1 MLNYKAM
8 HICSHTRPR
17 GCTLWGVVSKL
28 IMRKFKKKILL
39 PLAAWLL
46 IIAFYTYDYDRASN
60 RQPLDHL
67 SFELPRSRSSRVV
80 IIGAGPT
87 GLGVAHRLYELGVLR
102 TNTQVV
108 ILEQQD
114 IPGGLA
120 TSQRDENNFLWD
132 MGGHVVAS
140 HYKYFDK
147 FINKVVPEWNK
158 RRRAAYAYMRGS
170 SRKRSYIPYP
180 VQENIHA
187 MDNYEQQKCLEGLQE
202 IVDHPITESPANFD
216 DWLLKNFGKGLCEV
230 FMRKYNRKVWTVDP
244 KEMNSVWVGERVAI
258 PNIEKIKA
266 KIELRK
272 KNQVLRDSGWGP
284 NKLFRFPRY
293 GGTGGLWKT
302 VAHQLPQGWF
312 HFRHKVIGI
321 DIEKKRL
328 KVIVDNDRSY
338 GLKYSILI
346 STIPVD
352 ELVNMDKKTDPHM
365 RALAN
370 ELVYSHTHIIGIGLK
385 GQPPRHLADK
395 SWMYFPDDDSPFY
408 RATVFSNYSDDHVP
422 KAGEYWSLLCEA
434 AEPKDNDRQSYWIE
448 YNIVKETV
456 KALVN
461 FGFISE
467 DQVVSKYYRRFDHG
481 YPVPSLKRDSIL
493 ATIQP
498 WLESHSIYS
507 RGRFG
512 GWRYEVSNQ
521 DHSLMQGV
529 EVADLIVRGIP
540 EETYPNANLVNSMK
554 SSDRSIKSNTFLAPD
569 HEFVIA
575 HYDEDLEWLLEFNQN
590 HRIHIYHKGRLVV
603 PDYRFHQ
610 WEVLPNVGRES
621 HTYLHHIISNYDH
634 LANVTVF
641 LQGEIS
647 SHGSCYEDINDY
659 IEEAYQDGYSAKA
672 YKWLEEWGMLPH
684 VGRWREQMEEG
695 RLRASN
701 FTLGEFWFIIFG
713 TQHPEWIEWTASG
726 CFGVTRERIR
736 RRPVEHY
743 KRLIGYINDHPNP
756 EEGHYFERLWF
767 SMFGNSNVKFL

>member
-1 MLNYKAM
+1 MTIVAVL
-8 HICSHTRPR
+8 
-17 GCTLWGVVSKL
+17 VVSRL
-28 IMRKFKKKILL
+28 IMISCPRIKFQNVLLLIAAGLLGLVVYYSSRKYTRQSYHPVPMATPSVTPSKLP
-39 PLAAWLL
+39 PLALL
-46 IIAFYTYDYDRASN
+46 AK
-60 RQPLDHL
+60 P
-67 SFELPRSRSSRVV
+67 PRVV

-87 GLGVAHRLYELGVLR
+87 GLGVAHRLYELGILC
-102 TNTQVV
+102 TDTQVV

-120 TSQRDENNFLWD
+120 MSQRDENNFLWD
-132 MGGHVVAS
+132 MGGHIVFS
-140 HYKYFDK
+140 HYKYFDRVLD
-147 FINKVVPEWNK
+147 NAVPEWNK
-158 RRRAAYAYMRGS
+158 RRRAAFAYMRGS
-170 SRKRSYIPYP
+170 SGKRKFIPYP
-180 VQENIHA
+180 VQESIHA
-187 MDNYEQQKCLEGLQE
+187 MDEEEQQRCLEGLQE
-202 IVDHPITESPANFD
+202 VVDLPITESPVNFD

-244 KEMNSVWVGERVAI
+244 KEMNSVWVGERVAVI
-258 PNIEKIKA
+258 DIEEIKR
-266 KIELRK
+266 KIELSK
-272 KNQVLRDSGWGP
+272 KNQMLQDSGWGP

-293 GGTGGLWKT
+293 GGTGGLWKA
-302 VAHQLPQGWF
+302 VSQQLPQGWF
-312 HFRHKVIGI
+312 HFKHKVIGL

-338 GLKYSILI
+338 DLKYSILI

-370 ELVYSHTHIIGIGLK
+370 ELVYSHTHVIGIGLK

-422 KAGEYWSLLCEA
+422 KAGEYWSLMCEV
-434 AEPKDNDRQSYWIE
+434 AEPKDSNGSSYWTKN
-448 YNIVKETV
+448 NIIRKTV
-456 KALVN
+456 KALVKY
-461 FGFISE
+461 GFISE
-467 DQVVSKYYRRFDHG
+467 DQVVSRYHHRLDHG

-493 ATIQP
+493 AIIQP

-554 SSDRSIKSNTFLAPD
+554 SSNRSINSNILLPD
-569 HEFVIA
+569 YEIVIA
-575 HYDEDLEWLLEFNQN
+575 HYNENLQWLLKFNLNQ
-590 HRIHIYHKGRLVV
+590 HIYVYHKGRPIV

-621 HTYLHHIISNYDH
+621 HTYLHHIINNYDC

-659 IEEAYQDGYSAKA
+659 IEEAYQNGYSAKA
-672 YKWLEEWGMLPH
+672 YKSLKEWGMLPH
-684 VGRWREQMEEG
+684 SGRWREQLEDG

-701 FTLGEFWFIIFG
+701 FTLGEFWFIIFDN
-713 TQHPEWIEWTASG
+713 QHPEQIKWTASG
-726 CFGVTRERIR
+726 CFGVTRERIH

-743 KRLIGYINDHPNP
+743 KRLIGYVNDHPNP

-767 SMFGNSNVKFL
+767 SMFDKAQ